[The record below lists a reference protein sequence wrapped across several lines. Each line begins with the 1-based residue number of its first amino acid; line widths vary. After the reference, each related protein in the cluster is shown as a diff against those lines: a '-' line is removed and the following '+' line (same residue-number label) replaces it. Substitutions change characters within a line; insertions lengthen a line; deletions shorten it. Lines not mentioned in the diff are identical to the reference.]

1 MGRLTTSRRVT
12 RITLEGAN
20 RQRPDAIAVE
30 EPLEIRVAG
39 SPLAVTMRTPG
50 HDVELAAGFLV
61 SEGVIS
67 RGDQFARAIH
77 CGGPG
82 TGGADGNTYNVL
94 DLTLAPGVA
103 LPSPDIARSF
113 YTTSSCGVC
122 GTASIEA
129 VEKVSTYDVSRDAL
143 SVPAHDVAAFPDR
156 LREQQKT
163 FDKTG
168 GLHGGRTLRRHDGR
182 ALVAREDVGRH
193 NAVDKV
199 VGWALLNDRLPLRET
214 VLQVSGR
221 VSFELVQKAVM
232 AGIPML
238 SAVSAPSSLAV
249 ELAER
254 AGLTLA
260 AFVRGSSM
268 NLYTPRGS
276 HRRPIHNPRGGRGRG
291 RTLTFVRAVC
301 GCHRLGAGNHGG

>member
-12 RITLEGAN
+12 RITLEGVN

-39 SPLAVTMRTPG
+39 SPLSVTMRTPG

-61 SEGVIS
+61 SEGVLS

-103 LPSPDIARSF
+103 LPSTDIARSF

-122 GTASIEA
+122 GTASIDA
-129 VEKVSTYDVSRDAL
+129 VEKVSSYDVASDGIQV
-143 SVPAHDVAAFPDR
+143 SAHEVASFPGR

-168 GLHGGRTLRRHDGR
+168 GLHGAALFDVATGEM
-182 ALVAREDVGRH
+182 LVAREDVGRH

-199 VGWALLNDRLPLRET
+199 VGWALLNDRLPLRGT

-232 AGIPML
+232 AGIPVL
-238 SAVSAPSSLAV
+238 SAVSAPSSLAI

-260 AFVRGSSM
+260 AFVRGTSM
-268 NLYTPRGS
+268 NLYTRADRISAPS
-276 HRRPIHNPRGGRGRG
+276 T
-291 RTLTFVRAVC
+291 TLAEHAAASVR
-301 GCHRLGAGNHGG
+301 

>member
-30 EPLEIRVAG
+30 EPLEIRVHG
-39 SPLAVTMRTPG
+39 SALAVTMRTPG

-67 RGDQFARAIH
+67 RGDDFARAIH

-94 DLTLAPGVA
+94 DLTLAPGVP
-103 LPSPDIARSF
+103 LPSPDIARNF

-129 VEKVSTYDVSRDAL
+129 VEKVSSYDVGADGIRISPSDI
-143 SVPAHDVAAFPDR
+143 AAFPDR
-156 LREQQKT
+156 LREGQRV

-168 GLHGGRTLRRHDGR
+168 GLHGA
-182 ALVAREDVGRH
+182 ALFGIATGELLVVREDVGRH

-199 VGWALLNDRLPLRET
+199 VGWAVLNDRLPLAGT
-214 VLQVSGR
+214 ALQVSGR

-232 AGIPML
+232 AGIPVL
-238 SAVSAPSSLAV
+238 CAVSAPSSLAI

-260 AFVRGSSM
+260 AFVRGTSM
-268 NLYTPRGS
+268 NLYTRVDRVDTSTIGS
-276 HRRPIHNPRGGRGRG
+276 ATPADVSLPG
-291 RTLTFVRAVC
+291 VR
-301 GCHRLGAGNHGG
+301 

>member
-30 EPLEIRVAG
+30 EPLEIRVHG
-39 SPLAVTMRTPG
+39 SALAVTMRTPG

-67 RGDQFARAIH
+67 RGDDFARAIH

-94 DLTLAPGVA
+94 DLTLAPGVP
-103 LPSPDIARSF
+103 LPSPDIARNF

-129 VEKVSTYDVSRDAL
+129 VEKVSSYDVGADGIRISPSDI
-143 SVPAHDVAAFPDR
+143 AAFPDR
-156 LREQQKT
+156 LREGQRV

-168 GLHGGRTLRRHDGR
+168 GLHGA
-182 ALVAREDVGRH
+182 ALFDIATGELLIVREDVGRH

-199 VGWALLNDRLPLRET
+199 VGWAVLNDRLPLAGT
-214 VLQVSGR
+214 ALQVSGR
-221 VSFELVQKAVM
+221 VSFGLVQKAVM
-232 AGIPML
+232 AGIPVL
-238 SAVSAPSSLAV
+238 CAVSAPSSLAI

-260 AFVRGSSM
+260 AFVRGTSM
-268 NLYTPRGS
+268 NLYTRVDRVDTSTIGS
-276 HRRPIHNPRGGRGRG
+276 ATPADVSLPG
-291 RTLTFVRAVC
+291 VR
-301 GCHRLGAGNHGG
+301 

>member
-1 MGRLTTSRRVT
+1 MPRRRGRDCQRFF
-12 RITLEGAN
+12 TLEG
-20 RQRPDAIAVE
+20 V
-30 EPLEIRVAG
+30 L
-39 SPLAVTMRTPG
+39 
-50 HDVELAAGFLV
+50 
-61 SEGVIS
+61 S

-103 LPSPDIARSF
+103 SPTPRSF
-113 YTTSSCGVC
+113 FTTSSCGVC
-122 GTASIEA
+122 GTASIDA
-129 VEKVSTYDVSRDAL
+129 VEKVSSYDVSSDGIQV
-143 SVPAHDVAAFPDR
+143 SAHDVAAFPDR

-168 GLHGGRTLRRHDGR
+168 GLHGAALFDVVTGEL
-182 ALVAREDVGRH
+182 LVAREDVGRH

-199 VGWALLNDRLPLRET
+199 VGWALLNDRLPLRGT

-232 AGIPML
+232 AGIPIL
-238 SAVSAPSSLAV
+238 SAVSAPSSLAI

-268 NLYTPRGS
+268 NLYTRADRIRVPS
-276 HRRPIHNPRGGRGRG
+276 TTPAA
-291 RTLTFVRAVC
+291 TEVASVR
-301 GCHRLGAGNHGG
+301 

>member
-12 RITLEGAN
+12 RITLEGVN

-39 SPLAVTMRTPG
+39 APLSVTMRTPG

-61 SEGVIS
+61 SEGVLS

-103 LPSPDIARSF
+103 LPSTDIARSF

-122 GTASIEA
+122 GTASIDA
-129 VEKVSTYDVSRDAL
+129 VEKVSAYDVSTDPL
-143 SVPAHDVAAFPDR
+143 TVSAHDVAALPDR

-168 GLHGGRTLRRHDGR
+168 GLHGAALFDVATGEL
-182 ALVAREDVGRH
+182 LVAREDVGRH

-199 VGWALLNDRLPLRET
+199 VGWALLNDRLPLRGT

-238 SAVSAPSSLAV
+238 SAVSAPSSLAI

-268 NLYTPRGS
+268 NLYTRADRIVAPTTTPAEHETAS
-276 HRRPIHNPRGGRGRG
+276 
-291 RTLTFVRAVC
+291 VR
-301 GCHRLGAGNHGG
+301 

>member
-12 RITLEGAN
+12 RITLDGVN
-20 RQRPDAIAVE
+20 RRRPDAIAVE

-67 RGDQFARAIH
+67 RGDQFSRAIH

-103 LPSPDIARSF
+103 PPSPDIARSF

-129 VEKVSTYDVSRDAL
+129 VEKVSSYGVSSDDVRVEARDI
-143 SVPAHDVAAFPDR
+143 AAFPDR
-156 LREQQKT
+156 LREGQKV

-168 GLHGGRTLRRHDGR
+168 GLHGA
-182 ALVAREDVGRH
+182 ALFDVATGQMLVVREDVGRH

-199 VGWALLNDRLPLRET
+199 VGWALLNDRLPLRGT

-232 AGIPML
+232 AGIPVL
-238 SAVSAPSSLAV
+238 SAVSAPSSLAI

-260 AFVRGSSM
+260 AFVRGASM
-268 NLYTPRGS
+268 NLYS
-276 HRRPIHNPRGGRGRG
+276 HADRIAVPSTEAGTSPSVAEAAS
-291 RTLTFVRAVC
+291 VR
-301 GCHRLGAGNHGG
+301 

>member
-1 MGRLTTSRRVT
+1 MGRLTASRRVT
-12 RITLEGAN
+12 RITLDGVN

-39 SPLAVTMRTPG
+39 SPLSVTMRTPG

-61 SEGVIS
+61 SEGVIH
-67 RGDQFARAIH
+67 RGDQFSRAIH

-82 TGGADGNTYNVL
+82 TGGEDGNTYNVL

-103 LPSPDIARSF
+103 LPSPDIARNF

-129 VEKVSTYDVSRDAL
+129 VEKVSSYDVAEDGIRVEAVDL
-143 SVPAHDVAAFPDR
+143 AAYPDR
-156 LREQQKT
+156 LREGQKV
-163 FDKTG
+163 FAKTG
-168 GLHGGRTLRRHDGR
+168 GLHAA
-182 ALVAREDVGRH
+182 ALFDVETGALLVVREDVGRH

-199 VGWALLNDRLPLRET
+199 VGWALLDDRLPLRGT

-232 AGIPML
+232 AGIPIL
-238 SAVSAPSSLAV
+238 SAVSAPSSLAI

-254 AGLTLA
+254 AGLTVA
-260 AFVRGSSM
+260 GFVRGGSM
-268 NLYTPRGS
+268 NVYT
-276 HRRPIHNPRGGRGRG
+276 RPDRILAPSTTPAPAETSG
-291 RTLTFVRAVC
+291 VR
-301 GCHRLGAGNHGG
+301 

>member
-1 MGRLTTSRRVT
+1 MGRLTASRRVT
-12 RITLEGAN
+12 RITLDGAN
-20 RQRPDAIAVE
+20 RQRPDAVAVE

-67 RGDQFARAIH
+67 RGEDFARAIH

-129 VEKVSTYDVSRDAL
+129 VEKVSTYDVSTDPL
-143 SVPAHDVAAFPDR
+143 SVSAHEVAAFPDR

-168 GLHGGRTLRRHDGR
+168 GLHGAALFDAATGEL
-182 ALVAREDVGRH
+182 LVAREDVGRH

-238 SAVSAPSSLAV
+238 SAVSAPSSLAI

-260 AFVRGSSM
+260 AFVRGNSM
-268 NLYTPRGS
+268 NLYTRAD
-276 HRRPIHNPRGGRGRG
+276 R
-291 RTLTFVRAVC
+291 VRVPEPVASTSPSVEEVASV
-301 GCHRLGAGNHGG
+301 R

>member
-12 RITLEGAN
+12 RITLDGVN
-20 RQRPDAIAVE
+20 RVRPDAIAVE
-30 EPLEIRVAG
+30 EPFEIRVAG

-61 SEGVIS
+61 SEGVIH

-103 LPSPDIARSF
+103 LPSPDITRNF

-129 VEKVSTYDVSRDAL
+129 VEKVSSYDVATDGIQISAADLAAL
-143 SVPAHDVAAFPDR
+143 PDR
-156 LREQQKT
+156 LREGQKV

-168 GLHGGRTLRRHDGR
+168 GLHGA
-182 ALVAREDVGRH
+182 ALVDVATGELLVVREDVGRH

-199 VGWALLNDRLPLRET
+199 VGWAVLNDRLPLRGT

-232 AGIPML
+232 AGIPIL

-254 AGLTLA
+254 AGLTVA
-260 AFVRGSSM
+260 GFVRGGSM
-268 NLYTPRGS
+268 NLYTRADRVAAPSTTPSLEEASG
-276 HRRPIHNPRGGRGRG
+276 
-291 RTLTFVRAVC
+291 VR
-301 GCHRLGAGNHGG
+301 

>member
-12 RITLEGAN
+12 RITLEGVN

-39 SPLAVTMRTPG
+39 APLSVTMRTPG

-61 SEGVIS
+61 SEGVLS

-103 LPSPDIARSF
+103 LPSTDIARSF

-122 GTASIEA
+122 GTASIDA
-129 VEKVSTYDVSRDAL
+129 VEKVSAYDVSTDPL
-143 SVPAHDVAAFPDR
+143 TVSAHDVAALPDR

-168 GLHGGRTLRRHDGR
+168 GLHGAALFDVATGEL
-182 ALVAREDVGRH
+182 LVAREDVGRH

-199 VGWALLNDRLPLRET
+199 VGWALLNDRLPLRGT

-232 AGIPML
+232 AGIPIL
-238 SAVSAPSSLAV
+238 SAVSAPSSLAI

-268 NLYTPRGS
+268 NLYTRADRIVAPTTTPAEHETAS
-276 HRRPIHNPRGGRGRG
+276 
-291 RTLTFVRAVC
+291 VR
-301 GCHRLGAGNHGG
+301 